1 MSEVKQMTPSEAL
14 EFLDVAC
21 SSVAMGR
28 PAHVKGMQAVAI
40 LNALIPNGNGGGPAQ
55 EEDTTKKVD
64 ESKDAAT
71 E

>member
-1 MSEVKQMTPSEAL
+1 ML

-28 PAHVKGMQAVAI
+28 PAHIKGIQATTI
-40 LNALIPNGNGGGPAQ
+40 LKQLIPNGNGGGPAQ

-71 E
+71 K